1 MDALELIGAEHHGIL
16 HARGDA
22 ALGSPEDDGRGASEL
37 QDGIYNVFA
46 IENGRIARIG
56 DYAGRELALRA
67 AGIAALRGHRLVAD
81 SPRILAQD
89 ERAAH
94 LAGEVEPP
102 R

>member
-16 HARGDA
+16 HARGGA
-22 ALGSPEDDGRGASEL
+22 ALASEL

-56 DYAGRELALRA
+56 DYAGGESALRA
-67 AGIAALRGHRLVAD
+67 AGIAALRGRRLVAD

>member
-1 MDALELIGAEHHGIL
+1 VDALELIGAKHHRIL
-16 HARGDA
+16 HARGGA
-22 ALGSPEDDGRGASEL
+22 ALASEL

-56 DYAGRELALRA
+56 EYAGRESALRA
-67 AGIAALRGHRLVAD
+67 AGIAALRRRRLVPD
-81 SPRILAQD
+81 SPRILARD

>member
-16 HARGDA
+16 HARGGA

-37 QDGIYNVFA
+37 QDVIYNVFA

-56 DYAGRELALRA
+56 DYAGGESALRA
-67 AGIAALRGHRLVAD
+67 AGIAALRRRRLVAD